1 MVTDFVSSVSGQNLP
16 FFSKDNPSPHYNDTS
31 ILHFEK
37 EIYIHACIDIEDYQ
51 NTPLQRSLIKME
63 SIKKLGTV
71 L

>member
-1 MVTDFVSSVSGQNLP
+1 MVADFVSSVSGRNLP
-16 FFSKDNPSPHYNDTS
+16 FFFKDYLNPHYNDTS

-51 NTPLQRSLIKME
+51 NTPLQRSLIKMK
-63 SIKKLGTV
+63 SIKRLGTV